1 MGKYLGVRRLGY
13 IVSVYYPAELFP
25 KVRAPFYIPS
35 SKTNILVAL

>member
-1 MGKYLGVRRLGY
+1 MGKYLGVGWLGC

-35 SKTNILVAL
+35 SKTKSLVVL